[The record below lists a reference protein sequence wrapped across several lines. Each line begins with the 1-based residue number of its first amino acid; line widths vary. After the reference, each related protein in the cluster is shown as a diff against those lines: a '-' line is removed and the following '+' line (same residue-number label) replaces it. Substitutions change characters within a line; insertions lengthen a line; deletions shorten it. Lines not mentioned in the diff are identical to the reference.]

1 MESKLLAFS
10 RFFARIPLLVVRVR
24 WLVLALI
31 VSSTA
36 LMIYGA
42 YTRTTLDM
50 TIDSFIDQDDPAIG
64 ALNEF
69 RKQFGS
75 DDSVF
80 LVYRARDGDVFS
92 RQSLNA
98 IAQLTRDLENWQDL
112 NPLALPQQI
121 NGATVDLNELHNIRR
136 IQSLSNVRV
145 QRSDEDTL
153 SSERLIPNPLPESDA
168 ELALMRERALQEDD
182 FKLLFFSADGQY
194 AGLMIQTFFGAEPV
208 AGFTPQIDDT
218 GISLDSSFSAF
229 DNPDDFN
236 LSFDEQ
242 AEVQDIPFQA
252 VDMFAYSNF
261 FNALQAVYS
270 PYREALDFYPVGN
283 PPMMEFV
290 YRTLQQMMLLA
301 VAMIAIFVGLLWAL
315 FRSFSAV
322 LWPILTIA
330 LSLAWTWG
338 LTSWLGV
345 ALSTMITLTC
355 LLIFAVG
362 IADCVHVMSAYF
374 AFRREGNDHEE
385 ALYHAYDK
393 TGLAIFITT
402 ITTMAGVLA
411 LSYSDLLPI
420 RVFGVMSA
428 LGVFMALFFTMV
440 LLPILLSI
448 WHPGSEERKSSLFTT
463 LLSHW
468 HTLPPV
474 AKLGAWCAYGGA
486 IFFAFGPLIGA
497 YVALVSILTSA
508 VITWQHVMLDRIPKI
523 VAKRPGTVLGVF
535 AAVLVLCLY
544 GTSLVQIDSNISEL
558 TREGS
563 DMRVAYSVVDENMAG
578 AQSME
583 IMIDTGISDGLL
595 DPAVLQAVDALQVRI
610 ESRYPDQVSRTH
622 SLANI
627 VKDTN
632 QIMNNDNPAFYRV
645 PDSEALVA
653 QLLYLF
659 NSANPDDRRALV
671 SDDYSRSHITIN
683 AYNAGSYQY
692 QRFFDELAIEIEQT
706 FSELEAHYPEM
717 KVLVTGSIPLMMRA
731 TDEIAQSQYSSFILA
746 LVVICV
752 IMMLTL
758 GSVQGGLLSIIPN
771 IIPALLSFGLMGLLG
786 IPLDTDTLMIAP
798 VIIGIA
804 VDDTIHFMTHYRL
817 ELIRTRSMAIAL
829 QSTIADVG
837 KAVMYTTMVLGLG
850 FAILSFS
857 DYLGMAKIGFFGS
870 LAIFVAL
877 LSDLFLIPAMLQI
890 FKPDFGVKDADSSF
904 AQITEGSS
912 IAQSRQPRGDAV

>member
-1 MESKLLAFS
+1 MDKKLLALS
-10 RFFARIPLLVVRVR
+10 RWFATIPLLVLQVR
-24 WLVLALI
+24 WLVLTLLLA
-31 VSSTA
+31 STA
-36 LMIYGA
+36 FMIYGA
-42 YTRTTLDM
+42 YTHTSLDM
-50 TIDSFIDQDDPAIG
+50 TIDSFIDQDDPAIE

-69 RKQFGS
+69 REQFGS

-92 RQSLNA
+92 TESLNA
-98 IAQLTRDLENWQDL
+98 IAQLTDDLENWQSLD
-112 NPLALPQQI
+112 PATLPEEV
-121 NGATVDLNELHNIRR
+121 NGVTVDVSELGKIRR
-136 IQSLSNVRV
+136 VQSLSNVRI
-145 QRSDEDTL
+145 QRSDADTL
-153 SSERLIPNPLPESDA
+153 RSERLIPNPLPSSA
-168 ELALMRERALQEDD
+168 AAMQAMRENAMSEDD
-182 FKLLFFSADGQY
+182 YRLLFFSADGQY
-194 AGLMIQTFFGAEPV
+194 AGIMIQTIFGAEPIE
-208 AGFTPQIDDT
+208 GFTPQIDSSS
-218 GISLDSSFSAF
+218 ISLDSSFSAF
-229 DNPDDFN
+229 DDPDNFT
-236 LSFDEQ
+236 LSFDES
-242 AEVQDIPFQA
+242 AEVQDIPFQV
-252 VDMFAYSNF
+252 VDMFAYSRF
-261 FNALQAVYS
+261 FNALKAAYT
-270 PYREALDFYPVGN
+270 PYESTLEFYPVGN

-290 YRTLQQMMLLA
+290 NRTMEQLVLLA
-301 VAMIAIFVGLLWAL
+301 AVMIGIFVALLWAL
-315 FRSFSAV
+315 FRSLSAV
-322 LWPILTIA
+322 VWPILTIA

-338 LTSWLGV
+338 ATSWMGV
-345 ALSTMITLTC
+345 ALSTMVSLTC

-374 AFRREGNDHEE
+374 SFRREGENHED
-385 ALYHAYDK
+385 ALYSAYEK

-440 LLPILLSI
+440 LLPILLSV
-448 WHPGSEERKSSLFTT
+448 WHPGNEQSKRTAFNRLVSLWQSLSMPQKSAAWLAYAALIFST
-463 LLSHW
+463 LGF
-468 HTLPPV
+468 V
-474 AKLGAWCAYGGA
+474 
-486 IFFAFGPLIGA
+486 IGA
-497 YVALVSILTSA
+497 YVALVTLLTVI
-508 VITWQHVMLDRIPKI
+508 VITWQHAILQSVPRI
-523 VAKRPGTVLGVF
+523 VARRPAGVLAIFGVLL
-535 AAVLVLCLY
+535 ALCLY
-544 GTSLVQIDSNISEL
+544 GTSQVRIDTNISEL

-563 DMRVAYSVVDENMAG
+563 DMRVAYAVVDENMAG

-583 IMIDTGISDGLL
+583 IMIDTGVADGLL
-595 DPAVLQAVDALQVRI
+595 NPDLLKAVDTLQARI
-610 ESRYPDQVSRTH
+610 LERYPEQISRTH

-632 QIMNNDNPAFYRV
+632 QIMNNDDPNFYQV
-645 PDSEALVA
+645 PDTEAMVS

-692 QRFFDELAIEIEQT
+692 QQFFDELAVEIETSFAGLQSQ
-706 FSELEAHYPEM
+706 FPALNVE
-717 KVLVTGSIPLMMRA
+717 VTGSIPLMMRA
-731 TDEIAQSQYSSFILA
+731 TDEIAQSQYSSFLLA
-746 LVVICV
+746 LGVICV

-758 GSVQGGLLSIIPN
+758 GSIQGGLLSIIPN
-771 IIPALLSFGLMGLLG
+771 ILPALLSFGLMGLLD

-817 ELIRTRSMAIAL
+817 ELIRTRSMALAL
-829 QSTIADVG
+829 ESTIADVG

-877 LSDLFLIPAMLQI
+877 LSDLFLIPALLHV
-890 FKPDFGVKDADSSF
+890 FKPDFGVKDADRSF
-904 AQITEGSS
+904 APVQSS
-912 IAQSRQPRGDAV
+912 PTAPLQQTPGDMA

>member
-1 MESKLLAFS
+1 MDSKLLALS
-10 RFFARIPLLVVRVR
+10 RVFASIPLLVLKVR
-24 WLVLALI
+24 WLVLALLLG
-31 VSSTA
+31 STA
-36 LMIYGA
+36 FMIYGA

-92 RQSLNA
+92 RESLSA
-98 IAQLTRDLENWQDL
+98 IAGLTRDLENWQDL
-112 NPLALPQQI
+112 DPGSLPQQI
-121 NGATVDLNELHNIRR
+121 NGGPVNLSELANIRR
-136 IQSLSNVRV
+136 VQSLTNVRV
-145 QRSDEDTL
+145 QRSDADTL
-153 SSERLIPNPLPESDA
+153 RSERLVPNPLPESDA
-168 ELALMRERALQEDD
+168 AMAQVRERALQEDD
-182 FKLLFFSADGQY
+182 FKLLFFSEDGQY

-208 AGFTPQIDDT
+208 DGFTPQIDNAS
-218 GISLDSSFSAF
+218 ISLDSSFSAF
-229 DNPDDFN
+229 DDPDSFT
-236 LSFDEQ
+236 LSFDEEAQ
-242 AEVQDIPFQA
+242 VQDIPFQT

-261 FNALQAVYS
+261 FNALQAAYS
-270 PYREALDFYPVGN
+270 PYEQALDFYPVGN

-338 LTSWLGV
+338 LTSWFGV
-345 ALSTMITLTC
+345 ALSTMISLTC

-374 AFRREGNDHEE
+374 AYRREGQSHDD

-448 WHPGSEERKSSLFTT
+448 WHPGSEQKKSNVFGALSARWTT
-463 LLSHW
+463 LSPL
-468 HTLPPV
+468 
-474 AKLGAWCAYGGA
+474 AKLCLWVVYGAV
-486 IFFAFGPLIGA
+486 IFSIFGVLIGA
-497 YVALVSILTSA
+497 YIAVVSILTSV
-508 VITWQHVMLDRIPKI
+508 VITWQQVMLERIPRI
-523 VAKRPGTVLGVF
+523 VAKRPGTVLGTF
-535 AAVLVLCLY
+535 GVLLLLCLY
-544 GTSLVQIDSNISEL
+544 GTSQVQIDSNISEL

-563 DMRVAYSVVDENMAG
+563 DMRIAYSVVDENMAG

-583 IMIDTGISDGLL
+583 IMIDTGVTDGLL
-595 DPAVLQAVDALQVRI
+595 DPVVLQAVDSLQERI
-610 ESRYPDQVSRTH
+610 ETLYPDQVSRTH

-632 QIMNNDNPAFYRV
+632 QIMNNDDPAFYRV
-645 PDSEALVA
+645 PDSEALVS

-692 QRFFDELAIEIEQT
+692 QRFFDELAVEIDQT
-706 FSELEAHYPEM
+706 FVGLESQYPDM
-717 KVLVTGSIPLMMRA
+717 RVLVTGSIPLMMRA

-817 ELIRTRSMAIAL
+817 ELVRTRSMAIAL
-829 QSTIADVG
+829 KSTVDNVG

-890 FKPDFGVKDADSSF
+890 FKPDFGVKDADNSF
-904 AQITEGSS
+904 AEITSPS
-912 IAQSRQPRGDAV
+912 VTAH

>member
-1 MESKLLAFS
+1 MDHKLLALS
-10 RFFARIPLLVVRVR
+10 RVFAGIPLQVLKIR
-24 WLVLALI
+24 WWVLALLL
-31 VSSTA
+31 SSTA
-36 LMIYGA
+36 LMLYGA
-42 YTRTTLDM
+42 ITRTTLDM
-50 TIDSFIDQDDPAIG
+50 SIDSFIDQDDPAIG

-92 RQSLNA
+92 RQSLSA
-98 IAQLTRDLENWQDL
+98 ISQLTHDLENWQELD
-112 NPLALPQQI
+112 PATLPQQI
-121 NGATVDLNELHNIRR
+121 NGAPVALSELENVRR
-136 IQSLSNVRV
+136 VQSLANVRV
-145 QRSDEDTL
+145 QRSDADTL
-153 SSERLIPNPLPESDA
+153 RSERLIPLPLPESA
-168 ELALMRERALQEDD
+168 SAMVQVRERAMQEED

-194 AGLMIQTFFGAEPV
+194 AGVMIQTFFGAVPV
-208 AGFTPQIDDT
+208 DGFTPQIDNAS
-218 GISLDSSFSAF
+218 ISLDSSFSAF
-229 DNPDDFN
+229 DDPDNFT
-236 LSFDEQ
+236 LSFDEE
-242 AEVQDIPFQA
+242 AEVQDIPFQT

-270 PYREALDFYPVGN
+270 PYAQVLDFYPVGN
-283 PPMMEFV
+283 PPMMEFI
-290 YRTLQQMMLLA
+290 YRTMQQMMLLG

-338 LTSWLGV
+338 AASWLGV
-345 ALSTMITLTC
+345 ALTTMITLTC

-374 AFRREGNDHEE
+374 AFRRDGENHDD
-385 ALYHAYDK
+385 ALFHAYDK

-440 LLPILLSI
+440 LLPILLSV
-448 WHPGSEERKSSLFTT
+448 WHPGSEQKKSSVFAALLARWKTLSPLVKLCAWVVYGAVIFYLF
-463 LLSHW
+463 
-468 HTLPPV
+468 
-474 AKLGAWCAYGGA
+474 GAV
-486 IFFAFGPLIGA
+486 IGA
-497 YVALVSILTSA
+497 YVAVVSILTSV
-508 VITWQHVMLDRIPKI
+508 VITWQKVMLERIPNI
-523 VAKRPGTVLGVF
+523 VAKRPGTVLGAF
-535 AAVLVLCLY
+535 AALLLLCLY
-544 GTSLVQIDSNISEL
+544 GTSQVKIDSNISEL

-563 DMRVAYSVVDENMAG
+563 PMRVAYAVVDENMAG
-578 AQSME
+578 AQSLE
-583 IMIDTGISDGLL
+583 IMIDTGTTDGLL
-595 DPAVLQAVDALQVRI
+595 DPVVLQAVDALQRRI
-610 ESRYPDQVSRTH
+610 ESRYPDQVSRTY

-632 QIMNNDNPAFYRV
+632 QIMNNDNPTFYRV

-692 QRFFDELAIEIEQT
+692 QLFFDELALEIEQAFAT
-706 FSELEAHYPEM
+706 LEAQYPDM
-717 KVLVTGSIPLMMRA
+717 RVLVTGSIPLMMRA

-817 ELIRTRSMAIAL
+817 ELVRTRSMAIAL
-829 QSTIADVG
+829 KSTISDVG
-837 KAVMYTTMVLGLG
+837 TAVMYTTMVLGLG

-870 LAIFVAL
+870 LAIFMAL

-890 FKPDFGVKDADSSF
+890 FKPDFGVKDADRSF
-904 AQITEGSS
+904 AVLAAPQD
-912 IAQSRQPRGDAV
+912 IAHSHQPPRGAT

>member
-1 MESKLLAFS
+1 MESKLLALS
-10 RFFARIPLLVVRVR
+10 RVFASIPLLVLKIR
-24 WLVLALI
+24 WLVLALLLG
-31 VSSTA
+31 STA
-36 LMIYGA
+36 FMIYGA

-92 RQSLNA
+92 RESLSA
-98 IAQLTRDLENWQDL
+98 IAGLTRDLENWQDL
-112 NPLALPQQI
+112 DPGRLPQQI
-121 NGATVDLNELHNIRR
+121 NGGTVDLSELANIRR
-136 IQSLSNVRV
+136 VQSLTNVRV
-145 QRSDEDTL
+145 QRSDADTL
-153 SSERLIPNPLPESDA
+153 RSERLIPNPLPESDA
-168 ELALMRERALQEDD
+168 AMAQVRERALQEDD
-182 FKLLFFSADGQY
+182 FKLLFFSADGLY

-208 AGFTPQIDDT
+208 EGFTPQIDNAS
-218 GISLDSSFSAF
+218 ISLDSSFSAF
-229 DNPDDFN
+229 DDPDSFT
-236 LSFDEQ
+236 LSFDEEAQ
-242 AEVQDIPFQA
+242 VQDIPFQT

-261 FNALQAVYS
+261 FNALQAAYS
-270 PYREALDFYPVGN
+270 PYEQALDFYPVGN

-338 LTSWLGV
+338 LTSWFGV
-345 ALSTMITLTC
+345 ALSTMISLTC

-374 AFRREGNDHEE
+374 AYRREGQSHDD

-448 WHPGSEERKSSLFTT
+448 WHPGSEQKKSNVFGALSARWTT
-463 LLSHW
+463 LSPL
-468 HTLPPV
+468 
-474 AKLGAWCAYGGA
+474 AKLGLWAVYAA
-486 IFFAFGPLIGA
+486 VIFSIFGPLIGA
-497 YVALVSILTSA
+497 YIAVVSILTSV
-508 VITWQHVMLDRIPKI
+508 VITWQQVMLERIPLI
-523 VAKRPGTVLGVF
+523 VAKRPGTVLGAF
-535 AAVLVLCLY
+535 GVLLLLCLY
-544 GTSLVQIDSNISEL
+544 GTSQVQIDSNISEL

-563 DMRVAYSVVDENMAG
+563 DMRIAYAVVDENMAG

-583 IMIDTGISDGLL
+583 IMIDTGVTDGLL
-595 DPAVLQAVDALQVRI
+595 DPAVLQAVDSLQERI
-610 ESRYPDQVSRTH
+610 ETLYPDQVSRTH

-632 QIMNNDNPAFYRV
+632 QIMNNDDPAFYRV
-645 PDSEALVA
+645 PDSEALVS

-692 QRFFDELAIEIEQT
+692 QRFFDELAVEIDQT
-706 FSELEAHYPEM
+706 FVGLESQYPDM
-717 KVLVTGSIPLMMRA
+717 RVLVTGSIPLMMRA

-817 ELIRTRSMAIAL
+817 ELVRTRSMAIAL
-829 QSTIADVG
+829 KSTIDNVG

-890 FKPDFGVKDADSSF
+890 FKPDFGVKDADRSF
-904 AQITEGSS
+904 AQITAPS
-912 IAQSRQPRGDAV
+912 ATAH

>member
-1 MESKLLAFS
+1 MDSKLLALS
-10 RFFARIPLLVVRVR
+10 RFFASIPILVLKIR
-24 WLVLALI
+24 WLVLALLL
-31 VSSTA
+31 SSTA
-36 LMIYGA
+36 FMIYGA
-42 YTRTTLDM
+42 YTRTSLDM
-50 TIDSFIDQDDPAIG
+50 TIDSFIDKDDPAIG

-69 RKQFGS
+69 RTQFGS

-92 RQSLNA
+92 RQSLSA
-98 IAQLTRDLENWQDL
+98 IAGLTHDLENWQDL
-112 NPLALPQQI
+112 DANVLPQQI
-121 NGATVDLNELHNIRR
+121 NDATVDLSELANVRR
-136 IQSLSNVRV
+136 VQSLTNVRV
-145 QRSDEDTL
+145 QRSDADTL
-153 SSERLIPNPLPESDA
+153 RSERLIPNPLPDSDA
-168 ELALMRERALQEDD
+168 AMAQVRERALQEDD

-194 AGLMIQTFFGAEPV
+194 AGVMIQTFFGAEPV
-208 AGFTPQIDDT
+208 EGFTPQIDDSS
-218 GISLDSSFSAF
+218 ISLDSSFSAF
-229 DNPDDFN
+229 DDPDTFT
-236 LSFDEQ
+236 LSYDET
-242 AEVQDIPFQA
+242 AEVQDIPFQT

-261 FNALQAVYS
+261 FNALQAAYS
-270 PYREALDFYPVGN
+270 PYEQALDFYPVGN

-290 YRTLQQMMLLA
+290 YRTLQQMMLLG

-338 LTSWLGV
+338 VTSWLGV
-345 ALSTMITLTC
+345 ALSTMISLTC

-374 AFRREGNDHEE
+374 AFRRAGESHDD
-385 ALYHAYDK
+385 ALYHAYDQ

-428 LGVFMALFFTMV
+428 FGVFMALFFTMV

-448 WHPGSEERKSSLFTT
+448 WHPGSEQQKKSGLFTALISRWET
-463 LLSHW
+463 LSQL
-468 HTLPPV
+468 
-474 AKLGAWCAYGGA
+474 AKLGVWVVYGIA
-486 IFFAFGPLIGA
+486 IFLIFGAVVGA
-497 YVALVSILTSA
+497 YVVVVTVLTSA
-508 VITWQHVMLDRIPKI
+508 VISWQHVMLEHIPRI
-523 VAKRPGTVLGVF
+523 VAKRPGTVLGAF
-535 AAVLVLCLY
+535 GLLLLLCLY
-544 GTSLVQIDSNISEL
+544 GTSQVRIDSNISEL

-563 DMRVAYSVVDENMAG
+563 DMRVAYAVVDDNMAG

-583 IMIDTGISDGLL
+583 IMIDTGVTDGLL
-595 DPAVLQAVDALQVRI
+595 DPAVLQAVDALQERI
-610 ESRYPDQVSRTH
+610 ETRYPDQVSRTH

-632 QIMNNDNPAFYRV
+632 QIMNNDDAAFYRV
-645 PDSEALVA
+645 PDSEALVS

-706 FSELEAHYPEM
+706 FASLEEHYPDM
-717 KVLVTGSIPLMMRA
+717 RVLVTGSIPLMMRA

-746 LVVICV
+746 LVVICA

-758 GSVQGGLLSIIPN
+758 GSVQGGLLSIVPN

-817 ELIRTRSMAIAL
+817 ELIRTRNMAMAL
-829 QSTIADVG
+829 KSTIDDVG

-904 AQITEGSS
+904 AE
-912 IAQSRQPRGDAV
+912 IAAPSATVHSL

>member
-1 MESKLLAFS
+1 MDSKLLALS
-10 RFFARIPLLVVRVR
+10 RVFASIPLLVLKAR
-24 WLVLALI
+24 WWVLALLI
-31 VSSTA
+31 GSTA
-36 LMIYGA
+36 VMIYGA
-42 YTRTTLDM
+42 FTRTTLDM

-69 RKQFGS
+69 RTQFGS

-92 RQSLNA
+92 RESLNA
-98 IAQLTRDLENWQDL
+98 IAGLTRDLENWQGLDP
-112 NPLALPQQI
+112 NRLPQQI
-121 NGATVDLNELHNIRR
+121 NGGIVDLSELANIRR
-136 IQSLSNVRV
+136 IQSLTNVRV
-145 QRSDEDTL
+145 QRSDADTL
-153 SSERLIPNPLPESDA
+153 RSERLVPNPLPESDA
-168 ELALMRERALQEDD
+168 AMAQVRERALQEDD
-182 FKLLFFSADGQY
+182 FKLLFFSEDGLY

-208 AGFTPQIDDT
+208 EGFTPQIDNAS
-218 GISLDSSFSAF
+218 ISLDSSFSAF
-229 DNPDDFN
+229 DDPDSFT
-236 LSFDEQ
+236 LSFDEEAQ
-242 AEVQDIPFQA
+242 VQDIPFQT

-261 FNALQAVYS
+261 FNALQAAYS
-270 PYREALDFYPVGN
+270 PYEQTLDFYPVGN

-338 LTSWLGV
+338 LTSWFGV
-345 ALSTMITLTC
+345 ALSTMISLTC

-374 AFRREGNDHEE
+374 AYRREGQDHDD

-448 WHPGSEERKSSLFTT
+448 WHPGSEQKKSNIFAALSVRWTT
-463 LLSHW
+463 LSPL
-468 HTLPPV
+468 
-474 AKLGAWCAYGGA
+474 AKLGLWAAYGA
-486 IFFAFGPLIGA
+486 VTFSIFGTLIGA
-497 YVALVSILTSA
+497 YIAVVSILTSV
-508 VITWQHVMLDRIPKI
+508 VITWQHVMLERIPRI
-523 VAKRPGTVLGVF
+523 VAKRPGTVLGAF
-535 AAVLVLCLY
+535 GVLLLLCLY
-544 GTSLVQIDSNISEL
+544 GTSQVQIDSNISEL

-563 DMRVAYSVVDENMAG
+563 DMRIAYAVVDENMAG

-583 IMIDTGISDGLL
+583 IMIDTGVADGLL
-595 DPAVLQAVDALQVRI
+595 DPVVLKAVDSLQERI
-610 ESRYPDQVSRTH
+610 ETLYPDQVSRTH

-632 QIMNNDNPAFYRV
+632 QIMNNDDPAFYRV
-645 PDSEALVA
+645 PDSDALVS

-692 QRFFDELAIEIEQT
+692 QRFFDELAVEIDQT
-706 FSELEAHYPEM
+706 FVGLESQYPEM
-717 KVLVTGSIPLMMRA
+717 RVLVTGSIPLMMRA

-771 IIPALLSFGLMGLLG
+771 IIPALLSFGLMGLLD

-817 ELIRTRSMAIAL
+817 ELVRTRSMAIAL
-829 QSTIADVG
+829 KSTIDNVG

-877 LSDLFLIPAMLQI
+877 LSDLFLIPALLQV
-890 FKPDFGVKDADSSF
+890 FKPDFGVKDADRSF
-904 AQITEGSS
+904 AEIT
-912 IAQSRQPRGDAV
+912 APNATAH

>member
-1 MESKLLAFS
+1 MDNKLLALS
-10 RFFARIPLLVVRVR
+10 RFFATIPLLVLKVR
-24 WLVLALI
+24 WWVLTLLI
-31 VSSTA
+31 SSTA
-36 LMIYGA
+36 FMIYGA

-50 TIDSFIDQDDPAIG
+50 TLDSFIDQDDPAIG

-92 RQSLNA
+92 AQSLSA
-98 IAQLTRDLENWQDL
+98 IAQLTYDLENWQELDP
-112 NPLALPQQI
+112 NALPPLPHD
-121 NGATVDLNELHNIRR
+121 APVDLQELENIRR
-136 IQSLSNVRV
+136 VQSLTNVRV
-145 QRSDEDTL
+145 QRSDADTL
-153 SSERLIPNPLPESDA
+153 RSERLIPNPLPTTPA
-168 ELALMRERALQEDD
+168 ELAEMRARALAEDD
-182 FKLLFFSADGQY
+182 YKLLFFSEDGQY
-194 AGLMIQTFFGAEPV
+194 AGILIQTFFGAEPV
-208 AGFTPQIDDT
+208 EGFTPQIDDAS
-218 GISLDSSFSAF
+218 ISLDSSFSVF
-229 DNPDDFN
+229 DDTDTFA
-236 LSFDEQ
+236 LSFDEE
-242 AEVQDIPFQA
+242 AEVQDIPFQV
-252 VDMFAYSNF
+252 VDMFGYSAF
-261 FNALQAVYS
+261 FNALTAVYS
-270 PYREALDFYPVGN
+270 QYNQVLDFYPVGN

-315 FRSFSAV
+315 FRSLSAV

-345 ALSTMITLTC
+345 ALSTMISLTC

-374 AFRREGNDHEE
+374 AFRREGESHDD

-420 RVFGVMSA
+420 RIFGVMSA
-428 LGVFMALFFTMV
+428 LGVFMALFFTLV
-440 LLPILLSI
+440 LLPILLSV
-448 WHPGSEERKSSLFTT
+448 WHPGNEQKKSGVFGMLM
-463 LLSHW
+463 LRW
-468 HTLPPV
+468 EALPFL
-474 AKLGAWCAYGGA
+474 AKLAAWIIYGA
-486 IFFAFGPLIGA
+486 IVFGLFGPLIGA
-497 YVALVSILTSA
+497 YVAVVSVLTSA
-508 VITWQHVMLDRIPKI
+508 VISWQHVILERIPLI
-523 VAKRPGTVLGVF
+523 VAKHPGAVLGVF
-535 AAVLVLCLY
+535 GAIFLACLY
-544 GTSLVQIDSNISEL
+544 GTSQVQIDTNISEL

-563 DMRVAYSVVDENMAG
+563 AMRVAYAVVDENMAG

-583 IMIDTGISDGLL
+583 IMIDTGMSDGLL
-595 DPAVLQAVDALQVRI
+595 DPAVLQAVDALQERI
-610 ESRYPDQVSRTH
+610 ESRYPQQVSRTH

-632 QIMNNDNPAFYRV
+632 QIMNNDDPAYYRV
-645 PDSEALVA
+645 PDSQALVA

-692 QRFFDELAIEIEQT
+692 QRFFDELAVEIDQS
-706 FSELEAHYPEM
+706 FAGLEAQYPELH
-717 KVLVTGSIPLMMRA
+717 VQVTGSIPLMMRA
-731 TDEIAQSQYSSFILA
+731 TDEIAQSQYSSFLLA
-746 LVVICV
+746 LGVICV

-771 IIPALLSFGLMGLLG
+771 IIPALLSFGLMGLLD

-817 ELIRTRSMAIAL
+817 ELIRTRNMAMAL

-837 KAVMYTTMVLGLG
+837 TAVMYTTMVLGLG

-877 LSDLFLIPAMLQI
+877 LSDLFLIPAMLHL

-904 AQITEGSS
+904 AQVSAPSLTAHSH
-912 IAQSRQPRGDAV
+912 QTRGDAA

>member
-1 MESKLLAFS
+1 MATKLLALS
-10 RFFARIPLLVVRVR
+10 HIFASIPRQVLRVR
-24 WLVLALI
+24 WLVLALLLG
-31 VSSTA
+31 STA
-36 LMIYGA
+36 FMVYGA

-50 TIDSFIDQDDPAIG
+50 SIDSFIDKDDPAIG

-80 LVYRARDGDVFS
+80 LVYRARDGDAFS
-92 RQSLNA
+92 RESLNA
-98 IAQLTRDLENWQDL
+98 IAQLTDDLENWQDL
-112 NPLALPQQI
+112 DPTSLAQQI
-121 NGATVDLNELHNIRR
+121 NGAPVQLSELENIRR
-136 IQSLSNVRV
+136 VRSLTNVRV
-145 QRSDEDTL
+145 QRSDADTL
-153 SSERLIPNPLPESDA
+153 RSERLIPNPLPESDA
-168 ELALMRERALQEDD
+168 ALAQMRERALQEDD
-182 FKLLFFSADGQY
+182 FRLLFFSADGQY
-194 AGLMIQTFFGAEPV
+194 AGVLIQTFFGAEPV
-208 AGFTPQIDDT
+208 AGFTPQINDSS
-218 GISLDSSFSAF
+218 ISLNSSFSAF
-229 DNPDDFN
+229 DDPDTFT
-236 LSFDEQ
+236 LSYDEEAQ
-242 AEVQDIPFQA
+242 VQDIPFQP

-261 FNALQAVYS
+261 FNALQAVYL
-270 PYREALDFYPVGN
+270 PYQQSLEFYPVGN

-290 YRTLQQMMLLA
+290 YRTLQQMMLLG

-338 LTSWLGV
+338 ATSWLGV
-345 ALSTMITLTC
+345 ALSTMISLTC
-355 LLIFAVG
+355 LLVFAVG

-374 AFRREGNDHEE
+374 GFRREGKDHDD

-402 ITTMAGVLA
+402 ITTMAGVMA
-411 LSYSDLLPI
+411 LTYSDLVPI

-428 LGVFMALFFTMV
+428 FGVFMALFFTMV

-448 WHPGSEERKSSLFTT
+448 WHPGGEPRRNSLLTSLSARWKT
-463 LLSHW
+463 LS
-468 HTLPPV
+468 LPS
-474 AKLGAWCAYGGA
+474 KLCAWGVYGAA
-486 IFFAFGPLIGA
+486 IFSIFGALIGTYIA
-497 YVALVSILTSA
+497 VVTVLTTV
-508 VITWQHVMLDRIPKI
+508 VITWQQVMLERIPGI
-523 VAKRPGTVLGVF
+523 VARRPGTVLGVF
-535 AAVLVLCLY
+535 GVVLLLCLY
-544 GTSLVQIDSNISEL
+544 GTSQVRIDSNISEL

-563 DMRVAYSVVDENMAG
+563 AMRVAYAVVDDNMAG

-583 IMIDTGISDGLL
+583 IMIDTGVTDGLL
-595 DPAVLQAVDALQVRI
+595 DPAVLQAVDALQGRI
-610 ESRYPDQVSRTH
+610 QTRYPDQVSRTH

-632 QIMNNDNPAFYRV
+632 QIMNNDDPAYYRLPV
-645 PDSEALVA
+645 SEALVS

-692 QRFFDELAIEIEQT
+692 QRFFDELAVEIEQAFVGLRT
-706 FSELEAHYPEM
+706 QYPDLR
-717 KVLVTGSIPLMMRA
+717 VLVTGSIPLMMRA

-817 ELIRTRSMAIAL
+817 ELVRTRSMALAL
-829 QSTIADVG
+829 KSTISDVG
-837 KAVMYTTMVLGLG
+837 TAVMYTTMILALG

-890 FKPDFGVKDADSSF
+890 FKPDFGVKDADRSF
-904 AQITEGSS
+904 AQLTAPSPTVHT
-912 IAQSRQPRGDAV
+912 QQTTRGAT

>member
-1 MESKLLAFS
+1 MAKKLLALS
-10 RFFARIPLLVVRVR
+10 HIFANIPLQVLRVR
-24 WLVLALI
+24 WLVLALLL
-31 VSSTA
+31 SSTA
-36 LMIYGA
+36 FMLYGA
-42 YTRTTLDM
+42 YTRTSLDM

-69 RKQFGS
+69 RTQFGS

-92 RQSLNA
+92 RQSLSA
-98 IAQLTRDLENWQDL
+98 IAQLTDDLENWQGLDP
-112 NPLALPQQI
+112 NSVPLQI
-121 NGATVDLNELHNIRR
+121 NDAPVDLSELENIRR
-136 IQSLSNVRV
+136 VQSLTNVRV
-145 QRSDEDTL
+145 QRSDADTL
-153 SSERLIPNPLPESDA
+153 RSERLIPTPLPESDA
-168 ELALMRERALQEDD
+168 AMAQVRERALQEDD
-182 FKLLFFSADGQY
+182 FKLLFFSADGLY
-194 AGLMIQTFFGAEPV
+194 AGVMIQTFFGAEPV
-208 AGFTPQIDDT
+208 AGFTPQIDDAS
-218 GISLDSSFSAF
+218 ISLDSSFSAF
-229 DNPDDFN
+229 DDPDNFT
-236 LSFDEQ
+236 LSYDEE
-242 AEVQDIPFQA
+242 AEVQDIPFQT

-270 PYREALDFYPVGN
+270 PYEQTLDFYPVGN

-330 LSLAWTWG
+330 LSLIWTWG
-338 LTSWLGV
+338 ATSWLGV
-345 ALSTMITLTC
+345 ALSTMISLTC

-374 AFRREGNDHEE
+374 SFRREGESHDD

-428 LGVFMALFFTMV
+428 FGVFMALFFTMV

-448 WHPGSEERKSSLFTT
+448 WHPGGEQRRSNLLTILSARWQT
-463 LLSHW
+463 LSPL
-468 HTLPPV
+468 
-474 AKLGAWCAYGGA
+474 AKLGAWGVYGAVVFYLFGA
-486 IFFAFGPLIGA
+486 LIGT
-497 YVALVSILTSA
+497 YVAVVSVLTSV
-508 VITWQHVMLDRIPKI
+508 VITWQQVMLEHIPRI
-523 VAKRPGTVLGVF
+523 VAKRPGTVLGAF
-535 AAVLVLCLY
+535 TALLLLCLY
-544 GTSLVQIDSNISEL
+544 GTSQVQIDSNISEL

-563 DMRVAYSVVDENMAG
+563 DMRIAYAVVDDNMAG

-583 IMIDTGISDGLL
+583 IMIDTGVTDGLL
-595 DPAVLQAVDALQVRI
+595 DPNVLQAVDALQGRI
-610 ESRYPDQVSRTH
+610 ETRYPDQVSRTH

-627 VKDTN
+627 VKNTN
-632 QIMNNDNPAFYRV
+632 QIMNNDDPAYYRV
-645 PDSEALVA
+645 PDSEALIS

-692 QRFFDELAIEIEQT
+692 QLFFDELAIEIEQT
-706 FSELEAHYPEM
+706 FADLEAQYPELR
-717 KVLVTGSIPLMMRA
+717 VLVTGSIPLMMRA

-817 ELIRTRSMAIAL
+817 ELIRTRNMGIAL
-829 QSTIADVG
+829 KSTIDNVG

-890 FKPDFGVKDADSSF
+890 FKPDFGVKDVDSSF
-904 AQITEGSS
+904 AEIATPSATEHLHETH
-912 IAQSRQPRGDAV
+912 RGAT